1 MKKYQVTWG
10 WQPPQYDRPKGNFRL
25 FFYTEEVEREV
36 THKDFETGEETTE
49 TIHEW
54 LCDVVEY
61 EGEEAKDILRMIKE
75 NRNSIECQK
84 WILKEKIKA
93 YDKSKH
99 VEDFT
104 ISGTHLWLD
113 STMRSKVK
121 ENLETCQEFGEENT
135 TLRFEGK
142 AFPITVTMGWQM
154 YYSVLAYARECWNVT
169 ESHLATI
176 DKLETVEELMNYNYT
191 VNYPMKLVF

>member
-25 FFYTEEVEREV
+25 FFHTEEVEREV

-75 NRNSIECQK
+75 NKNSVECQK

-104 ISGTHLWLD
+104 ISGIHLWLD

-121 ENLETCQEFGEENT
+121 ENLETCQEFGEEIT

>member
-25 FFYTEEVEREV
+25 FFYTQEVEREV

-75 NRNSIECQK
+75 NKNSVECQK

-104 ISGTHLWLD
+104 ISGIHLWLD

-121 ENLETCQEFGEENT
+121 ENLETCQEFGEEIT